1 MGSTVGRIII
11 PLALSAIIAAFG
23 LSAVFFFFFFLAL
36 LMGVGIV
43 SLLFFSLG

>member
-23 LSAVFFFFFFLAL
+23 LSAVFFFLAL

>member
-23 LSAVFFFFFFLAL
+23 LSAVFFFFFLAL